1 MDEIEITVSGLQNS
15 VSGGF
20 LDLRRIEE
28 GLQEELESTM
38 ARVATMAESV
48 EDMEEYI
55 ALKDLSTASSHQKFQ
70 IDKMTRR
77 HRAARS
83 ASVSQSTSISP
94 LMSPA
99 TTPLAAVTCSAQ
111 KIRAN
116 MASRSP
122 PASPAAELFPTKS
135 VLVETISMTS
145 A

>member
-55 ALKDLSTASSHQKFQ
+55 AEAREAMQEVNAAAKPP
-70 IDKMTRR
+70 TRR
-77 HRAARS
+77 RPSAA
-83 ASVSQSTSISP
+83 STKP
-94 LMSPA
+94 
-99 TTPLAAVTCSAQ
+99 
-111 KIRAN
+111 
-116 MASRSP
+116 
-122 PASPAAELFPTKS
+122 
-135 VLVETISMTS
+135 
-145 A
+145 